1 MFGWFNLKSKRNES
15 QTVTSKEWK
24 LKSWK
29 CSSSFS
35 EEAWL
40 VLLQTLCK
48 WKRIQKNHQI
58 ILSFPAFCFSP
69 PVNHTS
75 ICPPTACVQFQDHDF
90 ILGCLADFPA
100 VLLEEFLAE
109 KHFVPLSVF
118 SQAQLTK
125 FLPAKPNKTRQ
136 RKGKKTK
143 ISTEIKQRVGF
154 LCVFKFKLK
163 IYGICMCVCKNR

>member
-1 MFGWFNLKSKRNES
+1 M
-15 QTVTSKEWK
+15 
-24 LKSWK
+24 
-29 CSSSFS
+29 
-35 EEAWL
+35 
-40 VLLQTLCK
+40 LLQTLCK
-48 WKRIQKNHQI
+48 WERKQQKKNTQI

-125 FLPAKPNKTRQ
+125 FLPAKTKQDKTEEES
-136 RKGKKTK
+136 KTE
-143 ISTEIKQRVGF
+143 ISTEIKQHVGC
-154 LCVFKFKLK
+154 LGVFKSGEQYFISIGTYMKN
-163 IYGICMCVCKNR
+163 IRYMYVCVCKNR

>member
-1 MFGWFNLKSKRNES
+1 MKVKIVKVFIIIFWRSLTRAITDFMQME
-15 QTVTSKEWK
+15 KETK
-24 LKSWK
+24 KPPNHS
-29 CSSSFS
+29 
-35 EEAWL
+35 
-40 VLLQTLCK
+40 LL
-48 WKRIQKNHQI
+48 
-58 ILSFPAFCFSP
+58 PAFCFSP

-109 KHFVPLSVF
+109 KNFVSLSVF

-136 RKGKKTK
+136 RKRTK
-143 ISTEIKQRVGF
+143 LKLAQKWNNMLVVWVYSNQENNILS
-154 LCVFKFKLK
+154 LYWHKLK
-163 IYGICMCVCKNR
+163 IYSICMCVCKNR